1 MKIGKILRVYMYL
14 YKKKPD
20 WNDKIYNWK
29 FVEIETL
36 RLKGGIILKKTS
48 KDHNDFGFS
57 GFVYHRRFSFLQARA
72 VNSLLIG

>member
-1 MKIGKILRVYMYL
+1 MKIGKILRVNMYL

-36 RLKGGIILKKTS
+36 RLKGGIILKK
-48 KDHNDFGFS
+48 N
-57 GFVYHRRFSFLQARA
+57 L
-72 VNSLLIG
+72 

>member
-36 RLKGGIILKKTS
+36 RLKGGIILKKKPLKTIMILVS
-48 KDHNDFGFS
+48 VVLYITEGFLFYKRGQWTAS
-57 GFVYHRRFSFLQARA
+57 
-72 VNSLLIG
+72 

>member
-29 FVEIETL
+29 FFEIETL
-36 RLKGGIILKKTS
+36 RLKGALS
-48 KDHNDFGFS
+48 
-57 GFVYHRRFSFLQARA
+57 
-72 VNSLLIG
+72 